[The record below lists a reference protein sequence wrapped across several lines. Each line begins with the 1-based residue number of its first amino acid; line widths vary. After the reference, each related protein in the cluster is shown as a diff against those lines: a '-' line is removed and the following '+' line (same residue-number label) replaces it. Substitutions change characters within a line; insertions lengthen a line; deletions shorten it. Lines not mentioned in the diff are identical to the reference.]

1 MVSAVLKAIVG
12 VREMAPSC
20 VAGKELGPSRA
31 AGPSSDTED
40 SVLFFLH
47 VGGQF
52 S

>member
-1 MVSAVLKAIVG
+1 MKTILG
-12 VREMAPSC
+12 VREMFPSC
-20 VAGKELGPSRA
+20 VAEKELGPSRV

-40 SVLFFLH
+40 SVLVFLH